1 MESPRLQN
9 ETTGGGIRGRI
20 PPEQGTECSQRDL
33 LRLGPPSRRVCIK
46 LLTRSNRRNLPH
58 ATWDRLVRLLL
69 GRELDRLG
77 ALLRP
82 LSVHVKS
89 PDAVDDATLRRLTH
103 LFKRDR

>member
-9 ETTGGGIRGRI
+9 ETNRGGIPGRI
-20 PPEQGTECSQRDL
+20 PPEQGTECSQRER
-33 LRLGPPSRRVCIK
+33 LRLGPPQ
-46 LLTRSNRRNLPH
+46 H
-58 ATWDRLVRLLL
+58 ASLYKIAHPVQSPQFAAGDLGSLVRLLL
-69 GRELDRLG
+69 GREPDRLG
-77 ALLRP
+77 AFLRP

>member
-9 ETTGGGIRGRI
+9 ETNGGGIRGRI
-20 PPEQGTECSQRDL
+20 PPEQGTECSQRER
-33 LRLGPPSRRVCIK
+33 LRLG
-46 LLTRSNRRNLPH
+46 LLRKASLYRIAHPVQSPQ

-77 ALLRP
+77 AFLRP